1 MRKNLMTAC
10 DLNAVTKPWN
20 IHQNLV
26 RLVTNEF
33 FAQGDRERFELHIEP
48 QVYMVLYFFKTNS
61 SLNKNILTITK
72 EMMDIRRSH
81 NMPKLQI
88 GWIDTVCMPLYKVSK
103 QTSCCL

>member
-48 QVYMVLYFFKTNS
+48 QVYMVFYIFL
-61 SLNKNILTITK
+61 
-72 EMMDIRRSH
+72 
-81 NMPKLQI
+81 
-88 GWIDTVCMPLYKVSK
+88 K
-103 QTSCCL
+103 QTAL

>member
-1 MRKNLMTAC
+1 MSKKTTDWNDGTSCMMLRKNLMTAC

-48 QVYMVLYFFKTNS
+48 QVLY
-61 SLNKNILTITK
+61 
-72 EMMDIRRSH
+72 
-81 NMPKLQI
+81 
-88 GWIDTVCMPLYKVSK
+88 
-103 QTSCCL
+103 